1 MNARANIVMSVGCL
15 SCAGPDLIPDL
26 IHRKSATAA
35 KTVVTSGMSSGTGD
49 RYYLIKTAAQH
60 PKCCATV
67 NSVEVM
73 SL

>member
-1 MNARANIVMSVGCL
+1 MDVRANIVTSVGCL
-15 SCAGPDLIPDL
+15 SCAEADL
-26 IHRKSATAA
+26 IHRKSATTA
-35 KTVVTSGMSSGTGD
+35 KTVVTSVMSSGAGD

-73 SL
+73 LL